1 MTIHLSDRSP
11 FSPHYP
17 KLMHEYMGPGSVWCW
32 REHIILY
39 VMTISTLRNWMYIVY
54 NLRCFYEVANYAL
67 CAHEPIIHAL
77 HGIDDDLK
85 KKKNSISLG
94 LGHTYV
100 CMHECIHIIRFMLF
114 FVLLASYHLS
124 TFWLFSVSNYLIS
137 WKNPR
142 IKFYWNYTLLRLS
155 LDLKWL
161 VQLEFKDI
169 KNYL

>member
-1 MTIHLSDRSP
+1 MNITRWFVSIYFFMTIHLSDRSP

-85 KKKNSISLG
+85 KKKKKPLSLSRPRA
-94 LGHTYV
+94 YV
-100 CMHECIHIIRFMLF
+100 CMYACMNAYI
-114 FVLLASYHLS
+114 LLDSCYFLCYS
-124 TFWLFSVSNYLIS
+124 LRTICPPFDFSVSQII
-137 WKNPR
+137 WPVGK
-142 IKFYWNYTLLRLS
+142 I
-155 LDLKWL
+155 
-161 VQLEFKDI
+161 QE
-169 KNYL
+169 